1 MSEPRP
7 ATDAQSEPES
17 RTRSETRSGTA
28 ARRSGA
34 SRERVVAL
42 GALAL
47 GGALLLGAA
56 GRTWATVRSRPA
68 PGLPAVVDRVT
79 GASLAPGVTAVGLLA
94 LAAVAGLLAVR
105 GVARQLVGLVVLAAG
120 VAALAYAVA
129 GARATPTTDGTV
141 EAVSHGAW
149 PWVAALGGALV
160 AAAGAL
166 AVLHGRRWS
175 ALSSRY
181 ERSAGSSGA
190 SVERSAEGGSP
201 QPTSEGSLAGGK
213 ELWDALD
220 RGEDPTERP

>member
-1 MSEPRP
+1 MSEPRR
-7 ATDAQSEPES
+7 ATEAGTA
-17 RTRSETRSGTA
+17 RAAARSGPA
-28 ARRSGA
+28 
-34 SRERVVAL
+34 RERVVAL
-42 GALAL
+42 VALVL

-79 GASLAPGVTAVGLLA
+79 GATLAPGVTAVGLLA

-105 GVARQLVGLVVLAAG
+105 GLARQLVGLVVLAAG

-129 GARATPTTDGTV
+129 GARATPRADGTV
-141 EAVSHGAW
+141 EAVSHGPW

-160 AAAGAL
+160 AVAGAL

-181 ERSAGSSGA
+181 ERSAGGA
-190 SVERSAEGGSP
+190 GGSAQQPAESGP
-201 QPTSEGSLAGGK
+201 QHRPPEGRPPGGK

-220 RGEDPTERP
+220 RGEDPTERG